1 MAHVHPHRPLA
12 GHLPAVAPDAD
23 RRRLVAALAL
33 LGGFMLVEVVVG
45 VVVRSLALLADAGH
59 MLADTGALALALL
72 ALSLAGRPA
81 RGPLTFGFR
90 RAEILSAQAN
100 GLTLAVLAV
109 LVVVEGVR
117 RLVHPPE
124 PGGLA
129 MLVVALAGIAVNLLA
144 TWQLARADRSSLNVR
159 GAYLHVLTDLYAF
172 AGTAVA
178 GAVILTTG
186 FDRADGIAALGIA
199 ATMLWAA
206 FGLLRDSGRVLL
218 EAAPADLD
226 PDEIGRAL
234 AAHAAV
240 ASVHDLHVWTIS
252 SDLPSLSA
260 HVVVPRDVD
269 CHAARRE
276 LEALLRDRF
285 GIEHTTLQVDHEQGL
300 LALER

>member
-1 MAHVHPHRPLA
+1 HLRLPLAGAARRARAQRDARLVVGRPRRRARDRRRRRARRRRRLARRGVRVLLMAHVHPHRPLA

-81 RGPLTFGFR
+81 RGPLPFGFR

-124 PGGLA
+124 P
-129 MLVVALAGIAVNLLA
+129 
-144 TWQLARADRSSLNVR
+144 
-159 GAYLHVLTDLYAF
+159 
-172 AGTAVA
+172 
-178 GAVILTTG
+178 
-186 FDRADGIAALGIA
+186 
-199 ATMLWAA
+199 
-206 FGLLRDSGRVLL
+206 
-218 EAAPADLD
+218 
-226 PDEIGRAL
+226 
-234 AAHAAV
+234 
-240 ASVHDLHVWTIS
+240 
-252 SDLPSLSA
+252 
-260 HVVVPRDVD
+260 
-269 CHAARRE
+269 
-276 LEALLRDRF
+276 
-285 GIEHTTLQVDHEQGL
+285 
-300 LALER
+300 